1 MTPTDG
7 SHTFTG
13 VNLVTL
19 TGNGRGAQATVGVN
33 NGAVNSVTITGD
45 GGNGYQT
52 GDVVGIDTI
61 GAGSVGRNVRLTVSG
76 IGKTSELILD
86 NVQGDF
92 SIGGPQLN
100 YFNSGRCPQ
109 TLNNDLPA
117 APGGNVQ
124 IVSGLMKSLMDCILV
139 NHQNHGMYFPD
150 NRVVI
155 AGVLPDVKPTKLTA
169 AYTSSSTSGLSV
181 EDATGFSTFENV
193 SVGTTNTG
201 YLLVGEEIIEYTSVD
216 GTTIGGNI
224 ARGNNPITY
233 PAGTPV
239 YKMNLVEFV
248 STELTKL
255 IH

>member
-92 SIGGPQLN
+92 TVGGPQLN
-100 YFNSGRCPQ
+100 YFNSVGVAQ
-109 TLNNDLPA
+109 TLNNDQPA

-124 IVSGLMKSLMDCILV
+124 IASINEITDGLHIKV

-224 ARGNNPITY
+224 AR
-233 PAGTPV
+233 
-239 YKMNLVEFV
+239 
-248 STELTKL
+248 
-255 IH
+255 